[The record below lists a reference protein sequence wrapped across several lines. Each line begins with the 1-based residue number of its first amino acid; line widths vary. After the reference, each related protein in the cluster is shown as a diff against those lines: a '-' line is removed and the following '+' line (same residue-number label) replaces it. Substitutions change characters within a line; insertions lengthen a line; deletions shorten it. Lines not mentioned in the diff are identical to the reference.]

1 MNTKTDKEYFT
12 KDLAEASF
20 LIVKGKLLYRIER
33 KGRICWFIF
42 LDKQEC
48 EQLANEY
55 WFRNSSVIAK
65 SFYEAI
71 QTLKNRIFSER

>member
-1 MNTKTDKEYFT
+1 MDIYKT

-20 LIVKGKLLYRIER
+20 LLAKGKSLQRIER
-33 KGRICWFIF
+33 EGRICWFIF
-42 LDKQEC
+42 PNELEC
-48 EQLANEY
+48 KQLADLF
-55 WFRNSSVIAK
+55 WFGDSTVNGK

>member
-1 MNTKTDKEYFT
+1 MDIYKT

-20 LIVKGKLLYRIER
+20 LLAKGKTLQRIER
-33 KGRICWFIF
+33 EGKICWFIF
-42 LDKQEC
+42 LNELECKQ
-48 EQLANEY
+48 LTDLF
-55 WFRNSSVIAK
+55 WFGDSTVNGK